1 MRTRYGRYDGGP
13 DPLAPPVDLAEALDA
28 IGEDVM
34 AGYSPE
40 RAMREF
46 LRRGARDQTG
56 LDDLARRVAERRRE
70 LLQRHNLDGTMQEVR
85 ELLDR
90 AVLEERKQ
98 LARALDDDARFAEMR
113 IENLPPSTAAAV
125 SELGDYDWRS
135 PQAREDYERIKD
147 LLGREL
153 LDQRFA
159 GMKQALENATDEDRA
174 AVNEMLQDLNRLLEA
189 HRLGEDT
196 SDMFR
201 DFMDKHGD
209 FFPENPQNIDEL
221 LDALAQ
227 RAAAAQRMRNS
238 MTQEQRDELDALA
251 QQAFGSPELMQSL
264 AQLDDNLQALRPG
277 EDWGGSE
284 RFDGEQGLGLGDGTG
299 VLQDLADLD
308 DLADQLSQSYDG
320 ARMDD
325 VDLDK
330 LARQLGDQS
339 AVDARTLARLEQA
352 LRDTGYLRRGSD
364 GQLRLSPKAMRQLGQ
379 ALLRD
384 VANRMSARQGQR
396 DLRQAGAAGE
406 RSGATREWAFG
417 DTEPWDVTRTVTN
430 AIVRN
435 AAEGRPLTATTNGD
449 PSEPFLSIRDV
460 EVTETEARTQ
470 AAVALLVDTSFSM
483 AMDGRWVPMK
493 RTALALHHLIRS
505 RFRGDALQVIGFGR
519 HAQVMEIEELT
530 ALDAMWDK
538 GTNLHHALLL
548 ANRHFRKHPHAQP
561 VLLIVTDGEPTSHL
575 EPDGEVYF
583 AYPPH
588 PLTIAYSVRE
598 LDNAGRLGAQ
608 TTFFKLGEDPGL
620 GRFIDQMARRVDG
633 RVVAPELD
641 DLGAAVVGSY
651 LGSRDPASHGASY
664 RDWFGADSRFL
675 GLIQLREL
683 AAVAPR
689 AGSCGP
695 TNWQPWPH
703 ELASLAPVG
712 ATTDGSRGHFCQ
724 LVG

>member
-46 LRRGARDQTG
+46 LRRGGREQRG
-56 LDDLARRVAERRRE
+56 LDELARRVAERRRE
-70 LLQRHNLDGTMQEVR
+70 LLQRHNLDGTLQEVR
-85 ELLDR
+85 ELLDH

-98 LARALDDDARFAEMR
+98 LARDLDDDARFAEMR
-113 IENLPPSTAAAV
+113 IENLPPNTAAAV
-125 SELGDYDWRS
+125 NELSDYQWRS
-135 PQAREDYERIKD
+135 SEAREDYEKIKD

-174 AVNEMLQDLNRLLEA
+174 AINEMLQDLNQLLEA

-196 SDMFR
+196 DELFR

-209 FFPENPQNIDEL
+209 FFPENPQNVDEL

-227 RAAAAQRMRNS
+227 RAAAAQRMLNS
-238 MTQEQRDELDALA
+238 MTPEQRAELEALSA
-251 QQAFGSPELMQSL
+251 QAFGSPQLMQSL
-264 AQLDDNLQALRPG
+264 AQLDDNLRALRPG
-277 EDWGGSE
+277 EDWSGSE

-330 LARQLGDQS
+330 LARQLGNEA
-339 AVDARTLARLEQA
+339 AVDARTLAELEKA
-352 LRDTGYLRRGSD
+352 LRSSGYLKRTSD
-364 GQLRLSPKAMRQLGQ
+364 GQLKLSPKAMRQLGK
-379 ALLRD
+379 ALLKD
-384 VANRMSARQGQR
+384 VANRMSGRQGQR
-396 DLRQAGAAGE
+396 DLRTAGAAGE
-406 RSGATREWAFG
+406 RSGATREWTFG

-430 AIVRN
+430 AVVRN
-435 AAEGRPLTATTNGD
+435 AAEGRPLTATTTGD
-449 PSEPFLSIRDV
+449 HGEPFLSILDV
-460 EVTETEARTQ
+460 EVTESEARTQ

-493 RTALALHHLIRS
+493 RTALALHTLIRT
-505 RFRGDALQVIGFGR
+505 RFRGDHLQMIAFGR
-519 HAQVMEIEELT
+519 AARTMDIEELT
-530 ALDAMWDK
+530 ALDALWDK

-548 ANRHFRKHPHAQP
+548 ANRHFRKHPTAQP

-575 EPDGEVYF
+575 EPDGEVF
-583 AYPPH
+583 FSYPPH
-588 PLTIAYSVRE
+588 PLTIAHSVRE

-608 TTFFKLGEDPGL
+608 TTFFKLGDDPGL

-651 LGSRDPASHGASY
+651 LGSRDPAGSVSSY
-664 RDWFGADSRFL
+664 RDWFG
-675 GLIQLREL
+675 G
-683 AAVAPR
+683 
-689 AGSCGP
+689 G
-695 TNWQPWPH
+695 
-703 ELASLAPVG
+703 
-712 ATTDGSRGHFCQ
+712 RGFW
-724 LVG
+724 V